1 MTTSAPSTGIGRD
14 GPLCAAAMARWR
26 IVIHGG
32 AGSIRPGRL
41 PPRQEEYARAG
52 LERALEAGSSILEKR
67 EGAADAVEAA
77 VRELE
82 EDSCFNAGRGSVLTA
97 EGCIELDAAI
107 MDGRTRAAGAVA
119 GLRTTRA
126 PISLARMLMEQ
137 GPHVF
142 LSGKGADQYARE
154 HGLEQVDNSWFE
166 VSERRRQLEELLAQG
181 GFDDE
186 VKYGT
191 VGAVAVD
198 AAGHVAVA
206 TSTGGLTAKRWGRVG
221 DSPLIGAGTYA
232 DDRSAAVSATGS
244 GEYFIRSVAAHQL
257 AERVRLGGQTLQDA
271 LDAVLADIEG
281 LGGKGGLIAVAPDG
295 EAAWGFTTPA
305 MYRGMA
311 DATGRT
317 VAIYSEEQS
326 GRAGPALAIR
336 ARQRRLRVRPSGT
349 RQRRRGSSGW
359 E

>member
-1 MTTSAPSTGIGRD
+1 
-14 GPLCAAAMARWR
+14 MAGNVWR
-26 IVIHGG
+26 LVVHGG
-32 AGSIRPGRL
+32 AGSMRPGRL
-41 PPRQEEYARAG
+41 DPEQEKCARDG
-52 LERALEAGSSILEKR
+52 LEAALAAGSAILSKQ
-67 EGAADAVEAA
+67 ASALDAVEAA
-77 VRELE
+77 VRVLE
-82 EDSCFNAGRGSVLTA
+82 EDPCFNAGRGSVLTA
-97 EGCIELDAAI
+97 EGFIELDAAV
-107 MDGRTRAAGAVA
+107 MDGRKRRAGAVA

-126 PISLARMLMEQ
+126 PVSLARLLLAK

-142 LSGKGADQYARE
+142 LSGKGADDFARN
-154 HGLEQVDNSWFE
+154 HGFEQVGNSWFE
-166 VSERRRQLEELLAQG
+166 IPERRRQLEELVRVG

-198 AAGHVAVA
+198 VDGHVAVA

-244 GEYFIRSVAAHQL
+244 GEYFIRTVAAHQL
-257 AERVRLGGQTLQDA
+257 AERVRLGGQSLQEA
-271 LDAVLADIEG
+271 LDAVLADIAS

-311 DATGRT
+311 DASGRT
-317 VAIYSEEQS
+317 VRIYAEEVE
-326 GRAGPALAIR
+326 R
-336 ARQRRLRVRPSGT
+336 
-349 RQRRRGSSGW
+349 
-359 E
+359 

>member
-1 MTTSAPSTGIGRD
+1 M
-14 GPLCAAAMARWR
+14 
-26 IVIHGG
+26 
-32 AGSIRPGRL
+32 RPGRL
-41 PPRQEEYARAG
+41 PAEQEKCARAG
-52 LERALEAGSSILEKR
+52 LERALADGSAILDKGER
-67 EGAADAVEAA
+67 ALDAVEAA
-77 VRELE
+77 VRALE
-82 EDSCFNAGRGSVLTA
+82 EDPCFNAGRGSVFTA
-97 EGCIELDAAI
+97 SGCIELDAAI

-126 PISLARMLMEQ
+126 PISLARRLLDE

-142 LSGKGADQYARE
+142 LSGRGADEFARQA
-154 HGLEQVDNSWFE
+154 GLEQVANSWFE
-166 VSERRRQLEELLAQG
+166 SPERRRQLHELLGEG

-198 AAGHVAVA
+198 VDGHVAVA

-244 GEYFIRSVAAHQL
+244 GEYFIRAVAAHQL
-257 AERVRLGGQTLQDA
+257 AERVRLGGQSLQDA
-271 LDAVLADIEG
+271 LDAVLADIG
-281 LGGKGGLIAVAPDG
+281 SLGGKGGMIAVAPDG
-295 EAAWGFTTPA
+295 NAAWGFTTPA

-317 VAIYSEEQS
+317 VKIYSEDDE
-326 GRAGPALAIR
+326 R
-336 ARQRRLRVRPSGT
+336 
-349 RQRRRGSSGW
+349 
-359 E
+359 

>member
-1 MTTSAPSTGIGRD
+1 MNEQ
-14 GPLCAAAMARWR
+14 RWR
-26 IVIHGG
+26 LVVHGG
-32 AGSIRPGRL
+32 AGSMRPGRL
-41 PPRQEEYARAG
+41 DPDQEKCARDG
-52 LERALEAGSSILEKR
+52 LESALAAGSGVLEKN
-67 EGAADAVEAA
+67 ESALDAVEAA
-77 VRELE
+77 VRVLE

-97 EGCIELDAAI
+97 TGCIELDAAI
-107 MDGRTRAAGAVA
+107 MDGRNREAGAVS

-126 PISLARMLMEQ
+126 PISLARRLLDR

-142 LSGKGADQYARE
+142 LSGHGADDFARD
-154 HGLEQVDNSWFE
+154 HGFEQVDNSWFE
-166 VSERRRQLEELLAQG
+166 IPERRRQLEELMGAG

-198 AAGHVAVA
+198 IDGHVAVA

-244 GEYFIRSVAAHQL
+244 GEFFIRAVAAHQV
-257 AERVRLGGQTLQDA
+257 AERIRLGGQSLQEA
-271 LDAVLADIEG
+271 LDAVLADIAS
-281 LGGKGGLIAVAPDG
+281 LGGKGGLIAVASNGD
-295 EAAWGFTTPA
+295 AAWAFTTPA

-317 VAIYSEEQS
+317 VKIYSEED
-326 GRAGPALAIR
+326 
-336 ARQRRLRVRPSGT
+336 AR
-349 RQRRRGSSGW
+349 
-359 E
+359 